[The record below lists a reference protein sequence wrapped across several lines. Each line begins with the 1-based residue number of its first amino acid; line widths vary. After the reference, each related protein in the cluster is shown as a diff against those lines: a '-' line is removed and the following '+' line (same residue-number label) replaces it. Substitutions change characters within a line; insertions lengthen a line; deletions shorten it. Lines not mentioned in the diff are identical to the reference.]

1 MPKRILK
8 GRVVS
13 AKCEK
18 TVVVEVVRTFKH
30 PLYKK
35 TMQRSKKY
43 HAHDEKN
50 QYNVGD
56 VISII
61 ESRPY
66 SKTKS
71 FEVIYN

>member
-1 MPKRILK
+1 MPRRILK
-8 GRVVS
+8 GRVIS
-13 AKCEK
+13 TKCVK
-18 TVVVEVVRTFKH
+18 TVIVEVVRTFKH

-43 HAHDEKN
+43 HAHDEKS

-56 VISII
+56 IISII
-61 ESRPY
+61 ECRPY

>member
-1 MPKRILK
+1 MPKRVLK

-13 AKCEK
+13 AKCSK
-18 TVVVEVVRTFKH
+18 TVVVEVMRTFKH

-35 TMQRSKKY
+35 TMKRFKKY
-43 HAHDEKN
+43 HAHDEKCK
-50 QYNVGD
+50 YNVGD

-66 SKTKS
+66 SKNKT